1 MAIFNSYVKVPE
13 GNMGLSENRL
23 PQEIHWFNIIF
34 KHALFWGTSHFQT
47 LASKQKMSQVTTP
60 TILSATLTS
69 GRVEEKCRR
78 YHFWHSGRYAAFE
91 ALFDP
96 TLLREH

>member
-1 MAIFNSYVKVPE
+1 MLKYQRVIWGYLKIGYPKKSIGSTSFS
-13 GNMGLSENRL
+13 NMLYFGV
-23 PQEIHWFNIIF
+23 H
-34 KHALFWGTSHFQT
+34 SHFQT

>member
-1 MAIFNSYVKVPE
+1 
-13 GNMGLSENRL
+13 
-23 PQEIHWFNIIF
+23 
-34 KHALFWGTSHFQT
+34 
-47 LASKQKMSQVTTP
+47 MSQVTTP